1 VHDEWF
7 ADEERV
13 RKVVGLPEKHIEMPN
28 DREVFPCF
36 ISFTCSSSCLSMFAL
51 EIESQ
56 LLIRIYNPSI

>member
-7 ADEERV
+7 ADEEHV

-51 EIESQ
+51 SD
-56 LLIRIYNPSI
+56 